1 MVIRLLRSRVGTR
14 LALIFVSVAII
25 AAGCGSGGKASST
38 SNTLSNGQV
47 NIQLPSGSSGAGG
60 GSGTTVPLAKQNP
73 TTAFF
78 AAITTF
84 QSCLKGLG
92 VTFIGAPD
100 SSNPSSPANDPT
112 YIKNLTTCAA
122 KSNILQALKGAQT
135 AQDNLTP
142 AQIAT
147 ENKAYL
153 KWRDCMI
160 GRGWGIPQPTPDS
173 KGRLFSFGGATG
185 TNVPNFTPPAGQS
198 ILSSSDIQ
206 DCAAKAE
213 KEVPG
218 AGSLG

>member
-1 MVIRLLRSRVGTR
+1 MSRNTTHTR
-14 LALIFVSVAII
+14 LVLASVALGIM
-25 AAGCGSGGKASST
+25 AAGCSGAAKASST
-38 SNTLSNGQV
+38 ADTVSNGQV
-47 NIQLPSGSSGAGG
+47 NIQLPSGSGSNGSG
-60 GSGTTVPLAKQNP
+60 GSSNTVPLAQQNP

-100 SSNPSSPANDPT
+100 ASNPNSPTNDPT
-112 YIKNLTTCAA
+112 YIQHLTTCAA
-122 KSNILQALKGAQT
+122 KSNILQALKNAST

-142 AQIAT
+142 AQIAI

-160 GRGWGIPQPTPDS
+160 GRGWGIPTPTPDS
-173 KGRLFSFGGATG
+173 KGRLFSFGAS
-185 TNVPNFTPPAGQS
+185 NINFTPPPGQTL
-198 ILSSSDIQ
+198 LSSSDIQ
-206 DCAAKAE
+206 ICASKAE

-218 AGSLG
+218 SASVL

>member
-1 MVIRLLRSRVGTR
+1 MVVRLKRSRVEAR
-14 LALIFVSVAII
+14 LALIVVSVAIV
-25 AAGCGSGGKASST
+25 ASGCGSSTKAST
-38 SNTLSNGQV
+38 SNTISNGQV
-47 NIQLPSGSSGAGG
+47 NIQLPSNSGG
-60 GSGTTVPLAKQNP
+60 GGGSSGTTVPLAQQNP

-100 SSNPSSPANDPT
+100 ASNPNSPSNDPT

-122 KSNILQALKGAQT
+122 KSNILQALKAAQS

-173 KGRLFSFGGATG
+173 KGRLFSFGGGTG

-198 ILSSSDIQ
+198 LFSSSDIQ
-206 DCAAKAE
+206 DCASKAE